1 MQENN
6 WCIVVWLDWCWIFVF
21 IQIMWITVNPNISGW
36 LCCHQMVF
44 HSARWFVYNIP
55 LSTLANV
62 STSARLAQATAL
74 DVCSHEVFCLSF
86 CKPKW
91 FGQRKQRNNIQNL
104 RRTVTYTETQHQQR
118 LAGESAD
125 LGFICWTK
133 DCVSSSG
140 WIGQVHRARH
150 IPQRTW
156 SWNKQRGNRGRGL
169 LFYSSSPSLFIPS
182 PWVLMNG
189 DRQHPCSCQ
198 DETAVKSWLLSL
210 SA

>member
-1 MQENN
+1 MNN
-6 WCIVVWLDWCWIFVF
+6 REPQHQWLALLSSDGFSFRQMICLQYPSEHTSKRLNFCETGTKPRHWTSVLMKSFACRF
-21 IQIMWITVNPNISGW
+21 VNPSG
-36 LCCHQMVF
+36 LV
-44 HSARWFVYNIP
+44 RGNK
-55 LSTLANV
+55 
-62 STSARLAQATAL
+62 
-74 DVCSHEVFCLSF
+74 E
-86 CKPKW
+86 
-91 FGQRKQRNNIQNL
+91 NNIQNL